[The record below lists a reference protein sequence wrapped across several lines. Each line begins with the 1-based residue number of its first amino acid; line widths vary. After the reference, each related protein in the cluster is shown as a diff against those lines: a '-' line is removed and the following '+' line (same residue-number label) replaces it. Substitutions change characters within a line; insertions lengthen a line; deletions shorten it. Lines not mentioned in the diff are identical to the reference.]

1 MDLTSLTGLG
11 PARRDKLQD
20 AGIDG
25 IEELASADPGELS
38 AKVDIPKAT
47 LEGFVEQSQGIAR
60 LGELEGIS
68 SANLQALVEA
78 GITSPEQLTA
88 EDASQLAA
96 AAGVEVERV
105 GGWQDDAAALTSDP
119 RQASEEAVEAI
130 AMDKPNVVKSAERIQ
145 EGTIEASDALVE
157 HLSEARVVLQEGIT
171 DARVKFEDDVLAEAR
186 ILPLKAREDA
196 EEFLEDVQGN
206 VVVLRE
212 AADDAMVRIEGRI
225 EEGLPVFKQSLDE
238 ATEQAEQGAEEV
250 RVRVEEIRDKEVIPR
265 AEGLKAKVKNLL
277 GLD

>member
-119 RQASEEAVEAI
+119 RQASEDAVEAI